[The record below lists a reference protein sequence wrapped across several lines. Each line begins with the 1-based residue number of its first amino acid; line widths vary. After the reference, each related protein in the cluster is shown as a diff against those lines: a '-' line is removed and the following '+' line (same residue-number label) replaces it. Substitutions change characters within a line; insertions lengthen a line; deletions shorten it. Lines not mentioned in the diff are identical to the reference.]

1 MTEKELNF
9 EALEKL
15 NMPAIP
21 AEAFG
26 GEALPGLNE
35 KQIEQVA
42 EDTVTEVNSLEE
54 FEKPAKPA
62 ESTSKPNEEELEE
75 EELENE
81 EELEEESQEAA
92 GEEPET
98 SVVQGIA
105 EWAKAKGL
113 FDYKDEEFEDSE
125 DFLEKKL
132 IEKSKSYNE
141 EWKESLPPAI
151 KELINNYEEG
161 VPLDE
166 IIYSKSREIEYSQI
180 DEKTLEEREDLQ
192 KKLIADWL
200 VNQDYDDY
208 EIKKRL
214 GKLEENLMLE
224 DEAKIALKKLK
235 AYEAKYQEN
244 LKAEAKANKIAQ
256 EKAFQDQIK
265 RIEEDITKSSEIIKG
280 IQISKEEKKQL
291 IDAYT
296 KIDSK
301 GKTALMK
308 AIENDPQA
316 WYKITQFMVLMNGDL
331 SKVKTSATTEV
342 TKKVKEAVNTY
353 KETPGLGKLSS
364 PEALKAMKKAV
375 KLSQKARSTD

>member
-62 ESTSKPNEEELEE
+62 ESTSKPNEEEL
-75 EELENE
+75 
-81 EELEEESQEAA
+81 ELEEESQEAA

-180 DEKTLEEREDLQ
+180 DEKTLEEREDLH

-200 VNQDYDDY
+200 VNQT
-208 EIKKRL
+208 L
-214 GKLEENLMLE
+214 
-224 DEAKIALKKLK
+224 
-235 AYEAKYQEN
+235 
-244 LKAEAKANKIAQ
+244 
-256 EKAFQDQIK
+256 
-265 RIEEDITKSSEIIKG
+265 
-280 IQISKEEKKQL
+280 
-291 IDAYT
+291 
-296 KIDSK
+296 
-301 GKTALMK
+301 
-308 AIENDPQA
+308 
-316 WYKITQFMVLMNGDL
+316 
-331 SKVKTSATTEV
+331 
-342 TKKVKEAVNTY
+342 
-353 KETPGLGKLSS
+353 
-364 PEALKAMKKAV
+364 
-375 KLSQKARSTD
+375 

>member
-1 MTEKELNF
+1 M
-9 EALEKL
+9 
-15 NMPAIP
+15 
-21 AEAFG
+21 
-26 GEALPGLNE
+26 
-35 KQIEQVA
+35 
-42 EDTVTEVNSLEE
+42 
-54 FEKPAKPA
+54 
-62 ESTSKPNEEELEE
+62 
-75 EELENE
+75 
-81 EELEEESQEAA
+81 
-92 GEEPET
+92 
-98 SVVQGIA
+98 
-105 EWAKAKGL
+105 
-113 FDYKDEEFEDSE
+113 
-125 DFLEKKL
+125 EKKL

-200 VNQDYDDY
+200 VNQDYDDD